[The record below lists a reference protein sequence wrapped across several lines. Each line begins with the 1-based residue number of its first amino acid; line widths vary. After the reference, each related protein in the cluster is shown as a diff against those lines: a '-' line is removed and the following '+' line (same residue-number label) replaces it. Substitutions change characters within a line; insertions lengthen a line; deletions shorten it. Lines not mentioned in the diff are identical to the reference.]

1 MARTAR
7 LCVLRL
13 LPSIKTLSDSFQL
26 IKTWG
31 ENPVKGHKFCF
42 FFCKDQ
48 SLCVYKSTHVGAS
61 CDHVTLQVA
70 VVLGPRAE
78 HPRGGGSS
86 VQHEDLRRKRSM
98 YLSSKT
104 LEDATV
110 SCPLGEYAV
119 GYLQCIVLKTQH
131 NVESCGRED
140 LPRLG

>member
-1 MARTAR
+1 M
-7 LCVLRL
+7 
-13 LPSIKTLSDSFQL
+13 
-26 IKTWG
+26 
-31 ENPVKGHKFCF
+31 
-42 FFCKDQ
+42 
-48 SLCVYKSTHVGAS
+48 
-61 CDHVTLQVA
+61 TLQVA

-131 NVESCGRED
+131 NVESCGREVSTRTYPDWVD
-140 LPRLG
+140 LAGTPVKDFLSWVD